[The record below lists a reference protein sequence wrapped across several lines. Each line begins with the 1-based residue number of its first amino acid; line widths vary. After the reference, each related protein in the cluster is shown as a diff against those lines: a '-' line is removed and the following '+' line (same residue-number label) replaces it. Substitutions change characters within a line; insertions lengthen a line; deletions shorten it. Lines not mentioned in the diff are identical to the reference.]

1 MAFTSRLSLVLTSLA
16 LGTTT
21 APAFSQDGDGLFNLS
36 GPSSGRLL
44 LTGGVSQVEGSAG
57 GGLTP
62 WALIAGYGTENQIG
76 GAGYFTRVETDDY
89 SLESYGVQVGIFNR
103 VELSISQQSFNLEDV
118 GVALGLGPE
127 YDIDVTTYG
136 AKVRLFGDAV
146 LEQDSWIPQVSVGI
160 QYKDNAQDALVQSL
174 GADDGDGLDVYLS
187 ATKLYLDQSL
197 LLNATVRMTQANQF
211 GILGFDE
218 DYSVEFEASAAYLI
232 NRFLAI
238 GAEYR
243 TKPDNLAIAAEGDAF
258 DVFVAWAPTKN
269 VSATLA
275 YVDLGNIVVGDQTG
289 VYASLNFSF

>member
-232 NRFLAI
+232 NRFLAV

-275 YVDLGNIVVGDQTG
+275 YVDLGNIVMGDQTG

>member
-232 NRFLAI
+232 NRFLAV